1 MPKDNRLI
9 KFIRDVFEERN
20 YLSKTEIKSLL
31 AEYDKVVAE
40 LESLKRERNQLQMDL
55 DLERSHPH
63 ADVD

>member
-40 LESLKRERNQLQMDL
+40 LESLKRERNQLQMNL

>member
-1 MPKDNRLI
+1 VPKDNRLI

-40 LESLKRERNQLQMDL
+40 LESLKRERNQLQMNL